1 MDEITDRKQAELI
14 RRGLADEQMRAKL
27 MRDLFSPDEQVQ
39 LRAMESLR
47 DYLGDKIRMTSAW
60 KCDGTALALQA
71 QARNPRLAGIDR

>member
-47 DYLGDKIRMTSAW
+47 DYLGDKITDDIGMEVRRNGVGVAGQT
-60 KCDGTALALQA
+60 
-71 QARNPRLAGIDR
+71 RNPRLARIDR

>member
-47 DYLGDKIRMTSAW
+47 DYLGDKIT
-60 KCDGTALALQA
+60 DDIGIEVQ
-71 QARNPRLAGIDR
+71 RNGVGVAGPDP